1 MNQSAIGLVQLISD
15 LWPIFTGFIISI
27 IWFIRLEA
35 KVLFLKENHKDHVDA
50 VTRKDAALW
59 AKVDS
64 LQTSITNVLQGVARL
79 EGKMDSHRQD

>member
-1 MNQSAIGLVQLISD
+1 MNQSTIGLVQLISD
-15 LWPIFTGFIISI
+15 LWPIFVGFVIAI

-35 KVLFLKENHKDHVDA
+35 KVLFLRESHKDHVEA
-50 VTRKDAALW
+50 VVRKDAALW

-64 LQTSITNVLQGVARL
+64 LQASITNVLQGVARL